1 MVGLYKEA
9 CSHGNRDGLGPGED
23 LAVCIARGRR
33 EACEVDAVG
42 VTDVTA
48 ASVCS
53 RAGSEILE
61 FGIKWSCGCV
71 GWIGF
76 FFSQRKNLCIRVC
89 VSVNSTA
96 APSTLSTRG
105 FL

>member
-48 ASVCS
+48 ASVSS

-61 FGIKWSCGCV
+61 FGIKFELWLC
-71 GWIGF
+71 WMDRI
-76 FFSQRKNLCIRVC
+76 FFSQRKTFVFVC
-89 VSVNSTA
+89 V
-96 APSTLSTRG
+96 
-105 FL
+105 